1 MHNVH
6 QVHYNQYD
14 IAISVKSPYCCF
26 ARPEATAMFD
36 DIHALVEFAEAGS
49 IARAAS
55 RLYRTPSAITRQM
68 QRLEV
73 ELGAQLLDRSVKPPR
88 LTPLGIRIVEQ
99 SREVLKRVDDLKALA
114 AQDAEPSGL
123 FRIGVSHALA
133 DGTLVE
139 PVQALTRRFPK
150 IRLRLLSDLTGDLI
164 AKIREGQLDLAV
176 VLLPDSH
183 NVPPPLVADIVAR
196 DRMVIV
202 EKGRSRGA
210 RAPTW
215 QALSASQWVLNPPG
229 CLLRAVLLGALDK
242 VGPPAVITA
251 EIHNMHLQL
260 AFIKAGYGLGL
271 LPERFVRRYAG
282 GSIRMVK
289 PKGFELQMSIAILRA
304 GPLGSLEAVA
314 AQFKDHLA
322 TAFAS

>member
-1 MHNVH
+1 
-6 QVHYNQYD
+6 
-14 IAISVKSPYCCF
+14 
-26 ARPEATAMFD
+26 MFE

-55 RLYRTPSAITRQM
+55 RLHRTASAITRQL
-68 QRLEV
+68 QRLEA

-88 LTPLGIRIVEQ
+88 LTPLGIRVVEQ

-114 AQDAEPSGL
+114 AKDAEPSGL
-123 FRIGVSHALA
+123 FRIGVAHPLA
-133 DGTLVE
+133 DGALVE

-150 IRLRLLSDLTGDLI
+150 LRLQLLSDAGLL
-164 AKIREGQLDLAV
+164 AQIRAGQLDLAV
-176 VLLPDSH
+176 VQVAESQMI
-183 NVPPPLVADIVAR
+183 PPPLVADIVAT

-202 EKGRSRGA
+202 EKGSSRGA
-210 RAPTW
+210 RTPTW

-229 CLLRAVLLGALDK
+229 CSLRAALLSALDK
-242 VGPPAVITA
+242 AGPPAVIAA

-260 AFIKAGYGLGL
+260 AFIKAGYGRGL
-271 LPERFVRRYAG
+271 LPEGFVRRYAG
-282 GSIRMVK
+282 AAVRAVK
-289 PKGFELQMSIAILRA
+289 PKGFELQMKIAIVCA

-322 TAFAS
+322 TAFAR

>member
-1 MHNVH
+1 
-6 QVHYNQYD
+6 
-14 IAISVKSPYCCF
+14 
-26 ARPEATAMFD
+26 MFE

-55 RLYRTPSAITRQM
+55 RLYRTPSAITRQL
-68 QRLEV
+68 QRLEA

-88 LTPLGIRIVEQ
+88 LTPLGIRFVEQ
-99 SREVLKRVDDLKALA
+99 SRDVMKRVDDLKALA
-114 AQDAEPSGL
+114 AKDTEPSGL

-133 DGTLVE
+133 DGALVE
-139 PVQALTRRFPK
+139 PVQALTKRFPK
-150 IRLRLLSDLTGDLI
+150 IRLRLLSDLTGNLI
-164 AKIREGQLDLAV
+164 TNIRAGQLDLAV

-183 NVPPPLVADIVAR
+183 SMPPPLLADVVAK

-202 EKGRSRGA
+202 EKGRSGGA
-210 RAPTW
+210 RTPTW

-229 CLLRAVLLGALDK
+229 CLLRAVLLGTLDK
-242 VGPPAVITA
+242 AGPPAVIAA

-282 GSIRMVK
+282 GAIRMVK
-289 PKGFELQMSIAILRA
+289 PKGFELQMTIAIVRA

-314 AQFKDHLA
+314 GEFRDRLA
-322 TAFAS
+322 TTFAS